1 MRDQKNQKNQ
11 KHQRKRI
18 LAALIALAVIA
29 AMLLGMA
36 VSVVRAQEEETQQS
50 SAAIEAP
57 DYRPETLKK
66 QAVYIDNID
75 VTNMSYS
82 EAERAL
88 NEHMEKLRGDSIVL
102 YAGDNSAVTTAGAMG
117 LSYTNKN
124 IIEEALSIGKKGN
137 VLKRFLADR
146 QIRNE
151 GAIVLDLGFRVDRG
165 LVSQVIRRNK
175 DLLNCEPR
183 PNSLELSGKTF
194 SVLPAK
200 DGVRVD
206 ETASVDTVM
215 QYIAHTW
222 HGGQGGVALNAEI
235 LPSKDTADQLR
246 NVRNL
251 LGEATTE
258 FDSSEEARATNI
270 GLAAAHI
277 HGTVL
282 YPGEEFSS
290 IEAIGPTEAEYGFAL
305 GASYAGDNIIDTYG
319 GGVCQA
325 TSTLYDAVLEA
336 ELEVTE
342 RHNHTMRIHYVEP
355 ALDATISDDTV
366 DFRFKNNTDSPIF
379 IEARAEDGEVSFRIY
394 GHETRDPNRSI
405 RYESRILTTTDYE
418 TVYKVDEKAP
428 FGSIREISGEEG
440 MQTELWKIISM
451 NGEYESEEKVNSST
465 YSPTNHSYL
474 VGIDGASS
482 GTVNAIYNAVA
493 SKSLDQIYD
502 AVYNGTAAD

>member
-1 MRDQKNQKNQ
+1 MNNQKNQ
-11 KHQRKRI
+11 KKRI
-18 LAALIALAVIA
+18 IAALIALAVIA
-29 AMLLGMA
+29 AMLLGMV
-36 VSVVRAQEEETQQS
+36 VSVVRAQEDGQEKTSE
-50 SAAIEAP
+50 AITAP
-57 DYRPETLKK
+57 DYQPGAVKK
-66 QAVYIDNID
+66 QAVYIENID

-88 NEHMEKLRGDSIVL
+88 NDHMEKLRKDRIVL
-102 YAGDNSAVTTAGAMG
+102 YAGDNSAVTTAGDMG
-117 LSYTNKN
+117 LRYTNKN

-146 QIRNE
+146 RIRTE
-151 GAIVLDLGFRVDRG
+151 GPIVLDLGLRVDRG
-165 LVSQVIRRNK
+165 LVSQVIRRNR
-175 DLLNCEPR
+175 DVLNCDPR
-183 PNSLELSGKTF
+183 PNGLELSGKTF

-206 ETASVDTVM
+206 EVASVDTIM
-215 QYIAHTW
+215 NYISSDW

-235 LPSKDTADQLR
+235 LPSTDTAGQLR

-258 FDSSEEARATNI
+258 FDSGEEARATNI

-277 HGTVL
+277 NGTVL

-290 IEAIGPTEAEYGFAL
+290 IRAIGPTEAEYGFAL
-305 GASYAGDNIIDTYG
+305 GASYAGDNIVDTYG

-366 DFRFKNNTDSPIF
+366 DFRFMNNTDSPVF
-379 IEARAEDGEVSFRIY
+379 IEAKAEGGEVTFRIY
-394 GHETRDPNRSI
+394 GHETRDPRRSI
-405 RYESRILTTTDYE
+405 HYESRVLTTTDYE

-440 MQTELWKIISM
+440 MQTELWKIISID
-451 NGEYESEEKVNSST
+451 GEYDSEEKVNSST
-465 YSPTNHSYL
+465 YSPTKHSYH
-474 VGIDGASS
+474 VGIAGASS

-502 AVYNGTAAD
+502 AVYNGTAAE